1 MRKLAIGLALASS
14 ALATPALATDN
25 SWYAGIEGGLMIVQ
39 DMDLDY
45 EDSVNDLNDAVTID
59 HKTGF
64 DVDLI
69 AGYDFGWWRLE
80 GELGWKHAGIDTITL
95 PTQVTDENIGAFD
108 ADGDASALSAML
120 NAMVDFGEQGQQI
133 IAR

>member
-95 PTQVTDENIGAFD
+95 PTQVT
-108 ADGDASALSAML
+108 
-120 NAMVDFGEQGQQI
+120 
-133 IAR
+133 